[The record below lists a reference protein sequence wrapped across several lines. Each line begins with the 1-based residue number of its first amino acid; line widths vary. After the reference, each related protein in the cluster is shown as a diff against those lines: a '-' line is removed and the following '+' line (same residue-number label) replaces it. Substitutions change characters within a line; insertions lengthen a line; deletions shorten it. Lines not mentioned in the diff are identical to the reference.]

1 MEGLPKEIIRFDTLR
16 VEYGMAK
23 HCQCKTAS
31 YEIDYQNRL
40 VYCQSCGAIVDPFE
54 ALLNIAKYIVSQ
66 GAVVDGK
73 VDAILLTGGVVRFQ
87 EIVDGIRNRCEWI
100 APISV
105 YPGEMEQEAL
115 AYPVLRALRGEEE
128 ILAYS
133 GRPVWNGFE
142 GIDL

>member
-54 ALLNIAKYIVSQ
+54 ALLNIAKYIGRYEDHLEYLLEERKRLENWKPRLLVIRDLADHYPQEKWLQSAH
-66 GAVVDGK
+66 GAMK
-73 VDAILLTGGVVRFQ
+73 HST
-87 EIVDGIRNRCEWI
+87 
-100 APISV
+100 
-105 YPGEMEQEAL
+105 
-115 AYPVLRALRGEEE
+115 
-128 ILAYS
+128 
-133 GRPVWNGFE
+133 
-142 GIDL
+142 